1 MEAKNKLIVFQ
12 GNNIR
17 KTWHNDEWWFSVVD
31 IIEIL
36 TESSIPKRYWSDLK
50 SKLKEE
56 GFEMYDKIVQLKFKA
71 SDGKFYATDCAN
83 TENALRIVQSI
94 SSKKAEPMKRWL
106 ARVGYER
113 VQEIENP
120 ELAMGRAKDYYKL
133 KGYPEEW
140 IEKRLRSI
148 AIRKGLTD
156 EWDKR
161 EIKEKREFAIL
172 TNEINK
178 ATFEVSIKE
187 HKQIKKLNPKFKNQN
202 LRDHMTDLE
211 LIFNMLGEASTKEI
225 AKAKDARGF
234 NENKAVAKEGG
245 TIAGDAR
252 KQLEKETGKKVVS
265 SDNAKQLIN
274 KEKKR
279 LEKKKKRGILD
290 GLS

>member
-1 MEAKNKLIVFQ
+1 MEIKNKLIVFQ
-12 GNNIR
+12 GKNIR

-31 IIEIL
+31 IVAVL
-36 TESSIPKRYWSDLK
+36 TDSPNPSDYLK
-50 SKLKEE
+50 KLKKRDEE
-56 GFEMYDKIVQLKFKA
+56 LAKGWGQFVTPLKLDT
-71 SDGKFYATDCAN
+71 SGGKQSMICAN

-120 ELAMGRAKDYYKL
+120 ELAMGRAKDYYKM

-172 TNEINK
+172 TDEINK